1 MITLPSVIYV
11 LKTLVAGSIFF
22 VWVVRYQNIIEEF
35 RAFGLPAW
43 LRDLVGI
50 LKLSFILMLL
60 SSDSNAVLFG
70 ASGITVLM
78 LAALLT
84 HLKIKNPF
92 YKMLPSMSLMIL
104 CLIILLHT
112 YSKIVNKLPD
122 GQLF

>member
-1 MITLPSVIYV
+1 MITLPSVIYI

-50 LKLSFILMLL
+50 LKVSFVLMLL
-60 SSDSNAVLFG
+60 SSDSNAVLLG
-70 ASGITVLM
+70 AFGITVLM

>member
-50 LKLSFILMLL
+50 LKVSFVLMLL
-60 SSDSNAVLFG
+60 SSDSNAVLLG

-92 YKMLPSMSLMIL
+92 YKMLPSMSMMIL

>member
-50 LKLSFILMLL
+50 LKVSFVLMLL
-60 SSDSNAVLFG
+60 SSDSNAVLLG

>member
-1 MITLPSVIYV
+1 MVTLPSAIYA
-11 LKTLVAGSIFF
+11 LKTLVVGSIFF

-35 RAFGLPAW
+35 KAYGLPAW

-50 LKLSFILMLL
+50 LKLSFSLMLI
-60 SSDSNAVLFG
+60 SSDSIVILLG

-78 LAALLT
+78 IAAMLT
-84 HLKIKNPF
+84 HLKVKSPF
-92 YKMLPSMSLMIL
+92 NKMLPSISLMII

-112 YSKIVNKLPD
+112 YSEIMNKLPD